1 MSDPWAD
8 PATRTEPGQPYAG
21 PPPTGRPI
29 APPGAPGPGWPPYGG
44 APYGHPSAYGYPAAY
59 GPPAPYGYPG
69 YPPPQPRP
77 RRPGQVITA
86 AVLAFVQGGVVVLA
100 SLYLWFF
107 ASLADIALDEVPGAA
122 TPTTDALAT
131 EGRVLAAVGLV
142 SAVLLVAAG
151 VAALNARSRRV
162 WLLLVVAHGVQV
174 VLSGYWLV
182 RLLSVFDSVGSS
194 SPEASLTTFA
204 LFFAAGPL
212 VSLGL
217 LLVGA
222 GRRWFEGASPA
233 VAR

>member
-1 MSDPWAD
+1 VTGSGRDPWAD
-8 PATRTEPGQPYAG
+8 PGTPTEPGQPYAG
-21 PPPTGRPI
+21 PPTTQPYAPP
-29 APPGAPGPGWPPYGG
+29 APPGAGWPPYAG
-44 APYGHPSAYGYPAAY
+44 APYGAPAPY
-59 GPPAPYGYPG
+59 RYPAPYGYPALHGQGG
-69 YPPPQPRP
+69 YPPAQRP

-107 ASLADIALDEVPGAA
+107 ASLADIALDEVPGAS

-151 VAALNARSRRV
+151 VAALNSRSRRV
-162 WLLLVVAHGVQV
+162 WVLLVIGHAVQV

-182 RLLSVFDSVGSS
+182 RLLSVFDSVSGS
-194 SPEASLTTFA
+194 SPEASLAAFTF
-204 LFFAAGPL
+204 FFAAGPL

-217 LLVGA
+217 VLLGA
-222 GRRWFEGASPA
+222 GRRWFEVPTG
-233 VAR
+233 R